1 MRADAETHEAI
12 QQLVERT
19 YRALSAPGSDL
30 AEIFGN
36 VDLAVAGSG
45 LGELMHGPD
54 EVVPVAS
61 AIAAQRMSWV
71 PEQITVWR
79 RGEIAWAQI
88 LGFVQRPRDN
98 VRDATRVPYWTTGVF
113 GVGKAGWEW
122 LYWGGSEP
130 QETPKV

>member
-1 MRADAETHEAI
+1 MTADEETRKAI

-19 YRALSAPGSDL
+19 YRALSVPGGDL
-30 AEIFGN
+30 IAIFGN
-36 VDLAVAGSG
+36 ADLAVAGSG

-54 EVVPVAS
+54 EVIPVAA

-71 PEQITVWR
+71 PEQLTVWR
-79 RGEIAWAQI
+79 RGDVAWAQI
-88 LGFVQRPRDN
+88 LGYVERPQEEEDN
-98 VRDATRVPYWTTGVF
+98 RVAYWTTGVF
-113 GVGKAGWEW
+113 GRVGGAWQW